1 MLNRDVDERENGS
14 VEASCAK
21 GAILMKEMKIFNQVP
36 VLTDG
41 QIDKQAEKQIRFMK
55 AVHPQLADEHW
66 NEGRV
71 ELRPV
76 KRDPSIREYLR
87 SFGTWHLGEKDTSE
101 LKKFLQIVNG
111 KGVDLYFSSFAFDYH
126 LEVFKKDGKKYE
138 KGKVNNE
145 NALFTSILAMDFD
158 GITAEEFHSQKQ
170 RLIELGIETID
181 IFSGHGFQSFI
192 LLNHR
197 VTDKDIYKKFTA
209 LMLAKGFKVDEALQ
223 DPARVLRMPYS
234 FNCKALDSKSKYYS
248 ATKPEIVPTTE
259 VSWTEKRYHIT
270 EVFEK
275 LITLPDVIKQM
286 ESLSEIE
293 LNSIQTSP
301 LSGADKIL
309 KKERNKREIEV
320 VGEIKVETLK
330 AVYSMLDFERLPDT
344 VQKMLAGS
352 QEGLRNKVMMFII
365 PFLRNSLGLN
375 IQTIRDVMV
384 CWGERCSPS
393 LDASHIFKET
403 DRIYAK
409 DFKGKHGKYTE
420 ELRGAYGYLEFE
432 NYTKKNKLIISN
444 DFFDDLSVLSDCAT
458 RIYLAMKLGES
469 LEGIKNF
476 SKLDIQRYAQISERT
491 LERNMKELV
500 LKGHVTKRRGNRRA
514 GEGYVYYLN
523 PFFNSVSGFTTLEN
537 ATVKLMLN
545 DLTDGELKLYSFLS
559 KIVSQKGAD
568 CWASQKYI
576 AQKIGKKG
584 HDSISK
590 MTASLH
596 KKEFVTKKTID
607 RNGIKH
613 SIYNL
618 NF

>member
-1 MLNRDVDERENGS
+1 
-14 VEASCAK
+14 
-21 GAILMKEMKIFNQVP
+21 MKEMKIFNQVP

-41 QIDKQAEKQIRFMK
+41 QIDKQAEKQIRFLK
-55 AVHPQLADEHW
+55 AVHPQLEDTHW

-101 LKKFLQIVNG
+101 LKKFLQIMNG
-111 KGVDLYFSSFAFDYH
+111 KGVDLYFSSFAFDYG

-145 NALFTSILAMDFD
+145 NALFTSILPMDFD
-158 GITAEEFHSQKQ
+158 GITAKEFQSQKQ
-170 RLIELGIETID
+170 RLIDLGIETID
-181 IFSGHGFQSFI
+181 IFSGHGYQSSI

-197 VTDKDIYKKFTA
+197 VTDKEIYKKFTT
-209 LMLAKGFKVDEALQ
+209 LMLAKGFKVDEAVQ

-234 FNCKALDSKSKYYS
+234 FNCKALDRNSKYYS
-248 ATKPEIVPTTE
+248 MTKPEIVPTTD
-259 VSWTEKRYHIT
+259 VYWTEKRYHVT

-275 LITLPDVIKQM
+275 LNSLPDLINQI
-286 ESLSEIE
+286 EPLSEIQVK
-293 LNSIQTSP
+293 SILTTP
-301 LSGADKIL
+301 LIDTDRRG

-330 AVYSMLDFERLPDT
+330 AVYNMLDFERLPDA

-375 IQTIRDVMV
+375 IQTIKDVMV

-469 LEGIKNF
+469 LEETKNF
-476 SKLDIQRYAQISERT
+476 SKLDIQKYAQISERT

-596 KKEFVTKKTID
+596 KKGFVTKKTID

>member
-1 MLNRDVDERENGS
+1 
-14 VEASCAK
+14 
-21 GAILMKEMKIFNQVP
+21 MKEMKIFNQVP

-87 SFGTWHLGEKDTSE
+87 SFGTWNLGEKDTSE

-275 LITLPDVIKQM
+275 LNSLPDVIKQI
-286 ESLSEIE
+286 EPLSEIQVK
-293 LNSIQTSP
+293 SIPTTP
-301 LSGADKIL
+301 LIDTDK
-309 KKERNKREIEV
+309 
-320 VGEIKVETLK
+320 
-330 AVYSMLDFERLPDT
+330 
-344 VQKMLAGS
+344 
-352 QEGLRNKVMMFII
+352 
-365 PFLRNSLGLN
+365 
-375 IQTIRDVMV
+375 
-384 CWGERCSPS
+384 
-393 LDASHIFKET
+393 
-403 DRIYAK
+403 
-409 DFKGKHGKYTE
+409 
-420 ELRGAYGYLEFE
+420 RG
-432 NYTKKNKLIISN
+432 
-444 DFFDDLSVLSDCAT
+444 
-458 RIYLAMKLGES
+458 
-469 LEGIKNF
+469 
-476 SKLDIQRYAQISERT
+476 
-491 LERNMKELV
+491 
-500 LKGHVTKRRGNRRA
+500 KRRETNGR
-514 GEGYVYYLN
+514 
-523 PFFNSVSGFTTLEN
+523 
-537 ATVKLMLN
+537 
-545 DLTDGELKLYSFLS
+545 LKWL
-559 KIVSQKGAD
+559 G
-568 CWASQKYI
+568 
-576 AQKIGKKG
+576 
-584 HDSISK
+584 
-590 MTASLH
+590 
-596 KKEFVTKKTID
+596 
-607 RNGIKH
+607 R
-613 SIYNL
+613 
-618 NF
+618 